1 MICFL
6 SFHLFPLLQK
16 RCESIL
22 RSHPDNPLAI
32 ELHLACIESAD
43 MEDERKVKQA
53 ATVGTTALAVVGI
66 AAGVAGMIMKKR

>member
-1 MICFL
+1 
-6 SFHLFPLLQK
+6 
-16 RCESIL
+16 
-22 RSHPDNPLAI
+22 
-32 ELHLACIESAD
+32 